1 MDQQPAVFP
10 RSDCLG
16 WPWLAAWTCSCLE
29 GCLAGSSWLWL
40 GSALAPWLSG
50 FLATWLSGTLALWL
64 SLRFCLNAL
73 NHTGPGF
80 ALGSF
85 VQICLRTPSSRAE
98 PSLPHGTCR
107 ARPGRAPAN
116 GYCGPGRAEPY
127 SRASKRRAGPSRA
140 SWPSL
145 GEPSL
150 AEPRCQTEPGRGE
163 PNHRAYKDRAES

>member
-16 WPWLAAWTCSCLE
+16 WPWLAAWLFSCL
-29 GCLAGSSWLWL
+29 GL

-85 VQICLRTPSSRAE
+85 VQICLPTPSSRAE

-116 GYCGPGRAEPY
+116 SYCGPGRAEPY
-127 SRASKRRAGPSRA
+127 SRASKRRAGPRRA

-150 AEPRCQTEPGRGE
+150 AEPRGQSEPGRGDSE
-163 PNHRAYKDRAES
+163 PNRRAYKDRAES